1 MEKNELLMV
10 ILLAVLMIT
19 GCLFHPLEAYYNILR
34 CVHSI
39 AALALVICVIIHVK
53 KVRSV

>member
-1 MEKNELLMV
+1 MKKNELLMV

-19 GCLFHPLEAYYNILR
+19 GCLFHPLEAYYNVLR

-53 KVRSV
+53 KVRSI